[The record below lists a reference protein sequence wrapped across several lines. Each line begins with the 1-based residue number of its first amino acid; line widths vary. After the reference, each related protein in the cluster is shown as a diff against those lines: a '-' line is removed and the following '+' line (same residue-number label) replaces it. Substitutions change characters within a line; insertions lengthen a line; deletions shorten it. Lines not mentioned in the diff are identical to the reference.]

1 MTFEDIK
8 SSEIREKIFPM
19 VLEEACRQW
28 CDGLADAPERA
39 DGEGFAEFFYEIF
52 QEKELEY
59 AAQVYE
65 MEAQETVKTPKE
77 KSR

>member
-1 MTFEDIK
+1 MTFDDIK
-8 SSEIREKIFPM
+8 ASEIREKIFPM

-39 DGEGFAEFFYEIF
+39 DGEGFAYFFYEIF

-65 MEAQETVKTPKE
+65 MEAQEAVKTPKE
-77 KSR
+77 RNR